1 MTAAPGIA
9 DARLETAALSLAVG
23 LFRSRTVLVS
33 GGGSGIGKAIA
44 WMFGRLGA
52 SVALCGRS
60 ADRLAPV
67 EAAMKAREWPVLAC
81 PTDIRDEISVAALF
95 DRVDKQFGAID
106 FLINNAGGQ
115 YAQAAIDV
123 RPKGWRAVVETN
135 LTGTWQMM
143 QVAAQRWV
151 AAHRGGTIINITAA
165 NVRGMPGIIHSSAA
179 RAGIAN
185 ASRTAAVE
193 WAPHGI
199 RINCVAPGLID
210 SGGLSTYSDSA
221 RAGFYRANPQRALG
235 DPWDVAQLVGFLA
248 SDAAKFITGTTIE
261 IDGGGSLWGDLWTIE
276 RPAEFGD
283 ESRQPREP

>member
-1 MTAAPGIA
+1 MTAAPEVA
-9 DARLETAALSLAVG
+9 DARLDTATLTLAAG
-23 LFRSRTVLVS
+23 LFFGRTVLVS

-60 ADRLAPV
+60 PDRLAAV
-67 EAAMKAREWPVLAC
+67 EAAMSARGWPVLAC
-81 PTDIRDEISVAALF
+81 PADIRDEIAVAALF
-95 DRVDKQFGAID
+95 DRVGKQFGGID

-115 YAQAAIDV
+115 YPQAAIDV
-123 RPKGWRAVVETN
+123 KPKGWRAVVETN

-165 NVRGMPGIIHSSAA
+165 NVRGMPGIIHGSAA

-210 SGGLSTYSDSA
+210 SGGLSAYSENA
-221 RAGFYRANPQRALG
+221 RAAFYRANPQRALG

-276 RPAEFGD
+276 RPVEFGD
-283 ESRQPREP
+283 ESRLSREP